1 MSNNASIS
9 YVTSA
14 KGISAAKMKALMQA
28 VVLPLDVY
36 EEFLGLRV
44 TSDSTTSSNPITRTI
59 QFAFG
64 PSGTTDATPV
74 LQNDGS
80 VISITPGNRGNDYI
94 RPPFVAMSPIV
105 RTPAK
110 LRAFLRVKAFGN
122 LVAGTLYTT
131 APTVTLMGGLPPADR
146 VFDGCVRTIYLG
158 RNPDGSFQ
166 GGLGYPSNTTVSIL
180 GGGPQGP
187 DAPPTRQAKATPTID
202 AYGRITAI
210 TLTDMGAGYTH
221 YPTVA
226 FRSHGAEP
234 KKLAKAFVAMANG
247 TPATA
252 HATINL
258 GGVNAIVLDTPG
270 RGYIKPPTVILT
282 GGGGS
287 GASAV
292 ARMEID
298 RVDVLFAGIGYPA
311 TATVVF
317 TPYFKKLFP
326 DGTGQD
332 RPFIRLFKP
341 QFVVQAITPIIASAP
356 VLT

>member
-1 MSNNASIS
+1 MQ
-9 YVTSA
+9 
-14 KGISAAKMKALMQA
+14 ALMQA
-28 VVLPLDVY
+28 VILPRDVY
-36 EEFLGLRV
+36 EDFLGVRV
-44 TSDSTTSSNPITRTI
+44 TSDSTTNVNPITRTI
-59 QFAFG
+59 QFALG
-64 PSGTTDATPV
+64 PSGTTDATAL

-80 VISITPGNRGNDYI
+80 VISVTPGNRGNDYI
-94 RPPFVAMSPIV
+94 HPPFVAMAPIV

-110 LRAFLRVKAFGN
+110 LRAFLRVNAFGS
-122 LVAGTLYTT
+122 LVAGTGYTS

-158 RNPDGSFQ
+158 QNPDGSFQ

-180 GGGPQGP
+180 GGGPAGP

-210 TLTDMGAGYTH
+210 TLTDMGSGYTH

-226 FRSHGAEP
+226 FRSHGTEP
-234 KKLAKAFVAMANG
+234 RKLAKAFVTMANG

-252 HATINL
+252 HATAAG
-258 GGVNAIVLDTPG
+258 GGVTAITLDTPG
-270 RGYIKPPTVILT
+270 RGYVRPPTVVLT
-282 GGGGS
+282 GGGGT

-292 ARMEID
+292 ARMELE
-298 RVDVLFAGIGYPA
+298 RVDVLFAGIGYPSS
-311 TATVVF
+311 ATVAF
-317 TPYFKKLFP
+317 TPWFKKLFP

-332 RPFIRLFKP
+332 RPFVRLFRP

-356 VLT
+356 ALT